1 MAVSFTRLMIWKTR
15 GPVRRRGA
23 HSCSSLALNSSVKI
37 GKHTPVS
44 RIHAFHFSRVSSI
57 YIRVQAKN
65 IPFWHRCII
74 DSDTVS
80 ASRPFHDRFGCII
93 LCNTSYYV
101 QCIMYLIDNMSHP
114 PFYCPNIFCY
124 ISNICQ
130 YKTNKFAVHGC
141 EVTLKLD
148 IMS

>member
-23 HSCSSLALNSSVKI
+23 HSRSSLALNSSVKI

-44 RIHAFHFSRVSSI
+44 RIHALHFSRVSSI

-74 DSDTVS
+74 DSDTIS

-93 LCNTSYYV
+93 LCNAYYV
-101 QCIMYLIDNMSHP
+101 IHIMYNVCNRYYVLSPILLP
-114 PFYCPNIFCY
+114 
-124 ISNICQ
+124 Q
-130 YKTNKFAVHGC
+130 YFLLYFQYLPV
-141 EVTLKLD
+141 
-148 IMS
+148 